1 MFIAGVS
8 GEPDRWLK
16 LMLLRLATLLR
27 LFSGSLLSPSVFI
40 CRWPLAL
47 LLQPPAIPKFPSS
60 PRQPKATLFPPIW
73 PPSGPQ
79 ETCSA
84 RQVQGSSPL
93 SGSFPMSLV
102 SPAVILQLLQSQ
114 AHPQRLQLS
123 LKSWVPQTARGALS
137 VPTEASFPG
146 SWGQRVPK
154 EPGAWP
160 QLSTRKHL
168 YLFPSSDSLISLA
181 WLRGQEL

>member
-27 LFSGSLLSPSVFI
+27 LFSCSLLSPSVFI

-47 LLQPPAIPKFPSS
+47 LLQPLAIPKFPSS

-93 SGSFPMSLV
+93 WLV
-102 SPAVILQLLQSQ
+102 SNVSCQPCC
-114 AHPQRLQLS
+114 HPVTFAES
-123 LKSWVPQTARGALS
+123 GPS
-137 VPTEASFPG
+137 TEASAFSEVLG
-146 SWGQRVPK
+146 STDCKR
-154 EPGAWP
+154 
-160 QLSTRKHL
+160 
-168 YLFPSSDSLISLA
+168 SSKYSY
-181 WLRGQEL
+181 